1 MGLKKLIKSRSK
13 RIYFTIGLILA
24 GISLLLGVLSL
35 IYTPFDPEMMDSTL
49 KNAGISL
56 KHIFG
61 CDNFG
66 RDIFSRIMVGIRNT
80 MLVSFGT
87 VIIGFI
93 IGLITG
99 ALTGYFGGIFDEIVM
114 RINDTLFSFPSVLVA
129 LVVISCIG
137 TGNKTLIIALGIAF
151 IPSFTRMVRSEFIR
165 QKQLDYVVS
174 ARLMGAGHLRI
185 IFVHI
190 MPNVLPVMVSSLMI
204 GFNNAVLAEAGLSFL
219 GLGVQPPISSLG
231 RMLSEAQTYIFSS
244 PGNAFF
250 PGMAIALMVLG
261 FSLLAE
267 AVSE

>member
-1 MGLKKLIKSRSK
+1 MDFNRLKKSRSK
-13 RIYFTIGLILA
+13 RIYFTIGVILA
-24 GISLLLGVLSL
+24 GISLVLGLVSL
-35 IYTPFDPEMMDSTL
+35 FYTPYDPELMNASL
-49 KNAGISL
+49 KNSGCSL
-56 KHIFG
+56 THIFG

-66 RDIFSRIMVGIRNT
+66 RDIFSRIMVGIMNT

-87 VIIGFI
+87 VVIGFVV
-93 IGLITG
+93 GLITG
-99 ALTGYFGGIFDEIVM
+99 ALTGYFGGVFDELVM

-129 LVVISCIG
+129 LVVISCMG
-137 TGNKTLIIALGIAF
+137 TGNKTLIVALGIAF

-174 ARLMGAGHLRI
+174 ARLMGASHMRI
-185 IFVHI
+185 IFIHI

-219 GLGVQPPISSLG
+219 GLGVQPPRSSLG

-250 PGMAIALMVLG
+250 PGLAIALMVLG

-267 AVSE
+267 AISD